1 MQATTLFKCL
11 TDENRLTLMLLLARV
26 DEACVC
32 DLMQA
37 LEQDQPKTSR
47 QLSDLRKCGLL
58 ADQRRG
64 KWVYYRLSND
74 LPDWVLAILKQ
85 VSSGNPELIQ
95 QPLERLLSSVNK
107 NQPCEG

>member
-1 MQATTLFKCL
+1 MQPTTLFKCL
-11 TDENRLTLMLLLARV
+11 TDENRLTLMLLLAQV
-26 DEACVC
+26 EEACVC

-64 KWVYYRLSND
+64 KWVYYRLAND
-74 LPDWVLAILKQ
+74 LPGWVSAILEQ
-85 VSSGNPELIQ
+85 VSSGNPILTQ
-95 QPLERLLSSVNK
+95 KPLERLQSSINK